1 MNINILLAVLLG
13 GFFGFALY
21 YVGATGFSHI
31 SKMLRLEDL
40 SLAKIILFAIGFSS
54 VLLSIS
60 ALLGLFDVSHLSV
73 KSMNMGVIIGGIIFG
88 IGFGG
93 AGTCPGTC
101 VGSIGGIF
109 GIKKAVSAVI
119 GGLFGAF
126 TFSMLY
132 GTFNE
137 MGLFKTLDY
146 GKITLFNISDKY
158 PSVFNIGFTG
168 LLITGVLFMALAY
181 ILPDRIVDRI
191 G

>member
-1 MNINILLAVLLG
+1 MDINILLAVLLG

-54 VLLSIS
+54 VLLAVS
-60 ALLGLFDVSHLSV
+60 ALLGIFDVSHLSV
-73 KSMNMGVIIGGIIFG
+73 KTMNLGVIIGGLIFG

-101 VGSIGGIF
+101 VGSVGGVF
-109 GIKKAVSAVI
+109 GIKKAISAVI

-132 GTFNE
+132 GTFKD
-137 MGLFKTLDY
+137 MGLFNALNY

-158 PSVFNIGFTG
+158 PSVFNTGYIG
-168 LLITGVLFMALAY
+168 LLIIGIFFMLGAY
-181 ILPDRIVDRI
+181 FLPKRLLK
-191 G
+191 